1 MRNKLYEYWLSYDSD
16 NQISC
21 ATIILSKDKLTQEEV
36 MHEMK
41 SVSVNFENL
50 LLRLSRGRRCKY
62 PINKAISDFGNGTLS
77 KSDTTLLF

>member
-1 MRNKLYEYWLSYDSD
+1 MRNKIYEYWLSYDSD

-21 ATIILSKDKLTQEEV
+21 ATIILSKDKLTQEET

-50 LLRLSRGRRCKY
+50 LLRLSRGR
-62 PINKAISDFGNGTLS
+62 
-77 KSDTTLLF
+77 